1 MKISDLT
8 TSIWHRRSIIL
19 LRNAIAFASMANI
32 LILLPLWFQ
41 DVPVY
46 KLVHPIPGSGFWYKM
61 THLLIE
67 ASIGVHI
74 AFLIAN
80 SLAAVLLLNARWR
93 IPACLVLLFTGH
105 NIVNLCYPYLNMS
118 QYLLLALTT
127 YLLFMDERADE
138 RKGALGVISRGL
150 TNTFF
155 IICWAQV
162 LAAYI
167 FPFIYKV
174 QGEMWLNGTALGT
187 ILSIPEFSRNFIL
200 GFARPDHWL
209 FMLLTWVTLF
219 YQAAFPILIWWKK
232 AKPYLLVVGVMF
244 NLGIALAMGLVDIA
258 VVMIA
263 AYAIVLD
270 EATVKKLK
278 SWVPVF
284 NKRRAAGLTSFG

>member
-1 MKISDLT
+1 
-8 TSIWHRRSIIL
+8 
-19 LRNAIAFASMANI
+19 
-32 LILLPLWFQ
+32 
-41 DVPVY
+41 
-46 KLVHPIPGSGFWYKM
+46 
-61 THLLIE
+61 
-67 ASIGVHI
+67 
-74 AFLIAN
+74 
-80 SLAAVLLLNARWR
+80 
-93 IPACLVLLFTGH
+93 
-105 NIVNLCYPYLNMS
+105 MS

-127 YLLFMDERADE
+127 YLLFMDEKANE

-150 TNTFF
+150 TNTFY

-200 GFARPDHWL
+200 SFARPDHWL
-209 FMLLTWVTLF
+209 FMLLTWATLL
-219 YQAAFPILIWWKK
+219 YQAAFPILIWTKK

-244 NLGIALAMGLVDIA
+244 NLGIAIAMGLVDIA

-263 AYAIVLD
+263 AYAILLD
-270 EATVKKLK
+270 EATINKLK

-284 NKRRAAGLTSFG
+284 NK